1 MALSLFN
8 WTEKIDID
16 HTDNSE
22 LSLTSLLLSYYSES
36 IEALSVLL
44 FIQQGLSPT
53 LDKMP
58 LVLFMN
64 LAEYTFLERH
74 Q

>member
-64 LAEYTFLERH
+64 LAE
-74 Q
+74 